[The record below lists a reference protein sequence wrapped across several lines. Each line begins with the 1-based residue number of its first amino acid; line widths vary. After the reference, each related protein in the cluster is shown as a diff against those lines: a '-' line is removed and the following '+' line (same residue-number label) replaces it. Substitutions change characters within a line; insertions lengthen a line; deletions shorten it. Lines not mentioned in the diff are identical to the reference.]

1 MKFVSIVTMSTNVI
15 AVVIEYH
22 EMMFR
27 IVVDCTNEPLYI
39 AQYIDED
46 GMIHELSDDYGEFD
60 DTYAAIE
67 SFVSKQ

>member
-15 AVVIEYH
+15 AVVIEHH

-39 AQYIDED
+39 AQ
-46 GMIHELSDDYGEFD
+46 
-60 DTYAAIE
+60 
-67 SFVSKQ
+67 